1 MSFCSCG
8 AKRAQIRRFRSAA
21 ALVAAA
27 LGLAAQPCLAA
38 MAGAPSVDPQVI
50 RAAVEDA
57 IRKVAPPLPDTT
69 LELEVQAPDANL
81 HFAECPDF
89 SVSVPPLTGSRI
101 TAKVSCANPVWAV
114 YVPVRLHRW
123 QMVMVAATMLPP
135 NRPLAAGDLVAARI
149 DTATLPGTP
158 IADSDQ
164 AVGKLLRT
172 TVPAGAPLMA
182 AQLEAPIVIHRDQRV
197 VVTLDD
203 GNVVVK
209 TTAIAQQDGRA
220 GDIILLQ
227 NPASKKTLRA
237 AVTADGEA
245 EMRL

>member
-1 MSFCSCG
+1 MPSRLRA
-8 AKRAQIRRFRSAA
+8 AKSAQIRRFCRSAA
-21 ALVAAA
+21 FLTAVA
-27 LGLAAQPCLAA
+27 GLAADPSL
-38 MAGAPSVDPQVI
+38 AGAAGSPSVDPQAI
-50 RAAVEDA
+50 RAAVEEA
-57 IRKVAPPLPDTT
+57 IQQAAPPLPGTT
-69 LELEVQAPDANL
+69 LEAEVQTPDANL
-81 HFAECPDF
+81 HFADCPDLK
-89 SVSVPPLTGSRI
+89 VSVPPLTSGRI
-101 TAKVSCANPVWAV
+101 TAKVACANPVWAV

-135 NRPLAAGDLVAARI
+135 NRPLTASDLVAARI
-149 DTATLPGTP
+149 DTAGLPGAP
-158 IADSDQ
+158 IADSDA

-172 TVPAGAPLMA
+172 SVPAGAPLLA
-182 AQLEAPIVIHRDQRV
+182 VQLEAPIVIHRDQRV

-227 NPASKKTLRA
+227 NPTSKKTLRA